1 MPKPVRKRNHGGKRV
16 GSGRRKLN
24 RRSVS
29 ARVSNELYAQLRR
42 IAKARKIKLS
52 RLIES
57 ILERAVQPDFAAFF
71 AKHPAVPGGDDVL
84 AGLLQE
90 REGSLRG

>member
-1 MPKPVRKRNHGGKRV
+1 MPHKIKCPSRGGARP
-16 GSGRRKLN
+16 GSGRPQKD

-29 ARVSNELYAQLRR
+29 ARIDNALYARLRR
-42 IAKARKIKLS
+42 MAKARKIKLG

-71 AKHPAVPGGDDVL
+71 AKHPPVTGGGEVL
-84 AGLLQE
+84 EGLLQE
-90 REGSLRG
+90 REESL